1 MKPSTHST
9 RQLTADLA
17 DKLKS
22 TTLLHP
28 NYPFQPS
35 RFPLFYGWVILGV
48 TTLGILMS
56 IPGQT
61 AGVSVFTDHLLAATG
76 ISRLTLS
83 NAYLVG
89 TLTSGLLL
97 PFGGLLLDRF
107 GARITVLI
115 ASTWLAVTLCYLS
128 VSDRIATLIAN
139 QFPLVSSSTIA
150 VILLTLG
157 FTSLRF
163 SGQGMLTMA
172 SRNTLGKWF
181 DRRRGFVSGLS
192 GVFVSFGFAAAPLLL
207 SYCIGAAGWR
217 GAWFSLALVVGG
229 VMGGI
234 GWIFFRDNPEECGLN
249 MDGTTSIS
257 LDKTSSSHNAGQR
270 NFTRGDAL
278 KTLAFWAS
286 TLALSS
292 QALVYTGITF
302 HIVDIGAA
310 AGLSETQAVSL
321 FLPMAVVSTS
331 VGYLIGM
338 ASDRLDLK
346 LLYVLMMTA
355 QVLGF
360 SGMANIGV
368 TEFRAIAILA
378 LGVSG
383 GCFGTLATVTLPR
396 YFGRAHLGAIS
407 GVQMMSMVIA
417 SALGPSLLAVFKDQL
432 GSYKP
437 GLYLCCSFPLI
448 ISFLLL
454 MSRNP
459 QEELRC

>member
-1 MKPSTHST
+1 MKTSSDYAK
-9 RQLTADLA
+9 QLTAELA
-17 DKLKS
+17 DKIKS

-28 NYPFQPS
+28 DYPFQPS

-76 ISRLTLS
+76 VSRLTLS

-107 GARITVLI
+107 GSRIVVFI
-115 ASTWLAVTLCYLS
+115 ASIWLALTLCYLS
-128 VSDRIATLIAN
+128 VSDRIAALIAN
-139 QFPLVSSSTIA
+139 QLPMVSSSAIA
-150 VILLTLG
+150 LVLLTLG

-181 DRRRGFVSGLS
+181 DRRRGVVTGVSGI
-192 GVFVSFGFAAAPLLL
+192 FVSFGFAAAPLLL
-207 SYCIGAAGWR
+207 SFCIGIAGWR
-217 GAWFSLALVVGG
+217 GAWLGLALLVGV

-234 GWIFFRDNPEECGLN
+234 GWIFLRDNPEECGLQ
-249 MDGTTSIS
+249 MDGAVSVPHHKAS
-257 LDKTSSSHNAGQR
+257 LSNNTDKR
-270 NFTRGDAL
+270 EFTRGEAL
-278 KTLAFWAS
+278 RTLAFWSS

-292 QALVYTGITF
+292 QALVFTGITF

-310 AGLSETQAVSL
+310 SGLSETQAVSL
-321 FLPMAVVSTS
+321 FLPMALVSTA

-338 ASDRLDLK
+338 ASDRLNLK
-346 LLYVLMMTA
+346 LLYLFMMTV
-355 QVLGF
+355 QIFGF
-360 SGMANIGV
+360 TGMANIGGWM
-368 TEFRAIAILA
+368 FRAIAIVA
-378 LGVSG
+378 LGISG

-396 YFGRAHLGAIS
+396 FFGRAHLGAIS

-432 GSYKP
+432 GSYQP

-448 ISFLLL
+448 IIFLLL

-459 QEELRC
+459 QKPSS

>member
-1 MKPSTHST
+1 MKTSSDAAK
-9 RQLTADLA
+9 QLTAELA
-17 DKLKS
+17 AKIKS
-22 TTLLHP
+22 MTLLHP

-48 TTLGILMS
+48 ATLGILMS

-76 ISRLTLS
+76 LSRLTLS
-83 NAYLVG
+83 NAYLIG

-107 GARITVLI
+107 GSRITVI
-115 ASTWLAVTLCYLS
+115 ISSTWLALTLCYLS

-139 QFPLVSSSTIA
+139 QIPLVSSSTIA
-150 VILLTLG
+150 LVLLTLG

-207 SYCIGAAGWR
+207 SFCIGAAGWR
-217 GAWFSLALVVGG
+217 GAWFSLALTIGL

-234 GWIFFRDNPEECGLN
+234 GWMFFRDNPEECGLR
-249 MDGTTSIS
+249 MDGTASVSHQKKSLSNETS
-257 LDKTSSSHNAGQR
+257 QR
-270 NFTRGDAL
+270 DFTRGEAL
-278 KTLAFWAS
+278 RTLMFWAS
-286 TLALSS
+286 SLALSS
-292 QALVYTGITF
+292 QALVFTGITF

-346 LLYVLMMTA
+346 VLYLFMMTA

-360 SGMANIGV
+360 TGMANVGM
-368 TEFRAIAILA
+368 TEFRAIAILGMG
-378 LGVSG
+378 LSG
-383 GCFGTLATVTLPR
+383 GCFGTLSAVTLPR
-396 YFGRAHLGAIS
+396 FFGRAHLGAIS

-432 GSYKP
+432 GSYQP
-437 GLYLCCSFPLI
+437 GLYLCCGFPLI
-448 ISFLLL
+448 VICLLL
-454 MSRNP
+454 MTRNP
-459 QEELRC
+459 QGYGS

>member
-1 MKPSTHST
+1 MKTSSHSAK
-9 RQLTADLA
+9 QLTAELA
-17 DKLKS
+17 AKIKS
-22 TTLLHP
+22 TTLLQP
-28 NYPFQPS
+28 NYPFQPN

-76 ISRLTLS
+76 LSRLTLS

-107 GARITVLI
+107 GSRITVLI
-115 ASTWLAVTLCYLS
+115 ASTWLALTLCYLS
-128 VSDRIATLIAN
+128 VSDRIAVLIAN
-139 QFPLVSSSTIA
+139 QFPLVSSSTI
-150 VILLTLG
+150 VLVLLTLG

-217 GAWFSLALVVGG
+217 GAWFSLALIVGV

-234 GWIFFRDNPEECGLN
+234 GWIFFRDNPEECGLR
-249 MDGTTSIS
+249 MDGITSVS
-257 LDKTSSSHNAGQR
+257 LHNTSPSNEIGPR
-270 NFTRGDAL
+270 DFTRGEAL
-278 KTLAFWAS
+278 QTLGFWAS

-292 QALVYTGITF
+292 QALVFTGVTF

-310 AGLSETQAVSL
+310 AGLSETEAVSL
-321 FLPMAVVSTS
+321 FLPMAMVSTG
-331 VGYLIGM
+331 VGYLIGF
-338 ASDRLDLK
+338 ASDRIDLK
-346 LLYVLMMTA
+346 LLYLLMMTA

-360 SGMANIGV
+360 AGMANIGV
-368 TEFRAIAILA
+368 IEFRAIAM
-378 LGVSG
+378 LGWGISG
-383 GCFGTLATVTLPR
+383 GCFGTLSTVTLPR
-396 YFGRAHLGAIS
+396 FFGRAHLGAIS

-417 SALGPSLLAVFKDQL
+417 SALGPSLLAVFKAQL
-432 GSYKP
+432 GSYQP
-437 GLYLCCSFPLI
+437 GLYLCCGFPLI
-448 ISFLLL
+448 IFFLILI
-454 MSRNP
+454 SRNP
-459 QEELRC
+459 QE